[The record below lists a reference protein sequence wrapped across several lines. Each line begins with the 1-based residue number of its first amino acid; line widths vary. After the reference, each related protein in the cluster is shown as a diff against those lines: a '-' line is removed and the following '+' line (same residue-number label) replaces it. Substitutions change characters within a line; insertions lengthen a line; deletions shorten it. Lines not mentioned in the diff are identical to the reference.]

1 MEPRIAS
8 AVRFGCLRSVTGP
21 RLRRVLAVTAALV
34 AVSVVAGRSADSTYS
49 AIQLQLADLLVAE
62 ERFGGAHEAYQRARE
77 GATEDQLFRAR
88 RGSVLSLLRLA
99 RFAEAKVEADL
110 ARAESPDDPETLALS
125 GDALWAVG
133 LFDEAEATFREL
145 LARAPEVARGH
156 HGLAKSLMS
165 RNRLDAALEASQ
177 RALSLLPRDGEFHH
191 TVGTIYK
198 RMHRYEEAA
207 VAFGNY
213 VNLLPNK
220 QQSDRAAW
228 SRAQI
233 RFLRSFGSRVPF
245 HMEPD
250 VAEKLHTVSFRLI
263 RDKIVVKASVN
274 GGRALDFVVDT
285 GAEQTT
291 LSRYVA
297 QRSGVNPIVYTL
309 SAGVGEI
316 GLRGLQIAR
325 IDSLEI
331 GSLRIDNL
339 PGLVKNPELTGIP
352 RREAESFSPLAAGL
366 SMTIDYERRRLT
378 FGRRI
383 PPESVAA
390 DVELPMR
397 QHRLVTVRGRVND
410 QYASFVVDTGGE
422 VISISSDTASSL
434 SYRPM
439 RRVPLRVY
447 GSSGWEPDAFLL
459 PGVNLMFKTI
469 EFSNYPV
476 AVLNLRAP
484 SALLGFQIGGILGH
498 TFLRG
503 YRVTIDLE
511 QSTLQLHER
520 RSEG

>member
-1 MEPRIAS
+1 M
-8 AVRFGCLRSVTGP
+8 GP

-62 ERFGGAHEAYQRARE
+62 ERFGEAHEAYQRARE
-77 GATEDQLFRAR
+77 GATQDQLFRAQ

-125 GDALWAVG
+125 GDALWAAG

-213 VNLLPNK
+213 VNLLPNE

-245 HMEPD
+245 DMEPE

-316 GLRGLQIAR
+316 GLRGLQIGR

-339 PGLVKNPELTGIP
+339 PGLLKNPALTGIP

-390 DVELPMR
+390 DVELSMR

-476 AVLNLRAP
+476 AVLNLRAA
-484 SALLGFQIGGILGH
+484 SALLGFQIGGIVGH
-498 TFLRG
+498 TFLRR

-511 QSTLQLHER
+511 QSTIRLHER
-520 RSEG
+520 PSEG